1 MNRAAIRQG
10 TQATLIAALLVACG
24 VAPMEPDRSA
34 RAPRLD
40 GFGTATLTVASL
52 STPARA
58 WFAQGMEQAY
68 AFNEVEAVRSFKAAL
83 AQDPG
88 CAMCAWGVAW
98 QLGPNINASERG
110 DLSEARRYADY
121 AQAHG
126 QALPARERELI
137 EAMRLRYAT
146 GSAARDIAVK
156 QAPRCGTP
164 GSGKPADPL
173 DMAYAERLR
182 GLLDH
187 HPDDPDLLS
196 FYAEAELIAMTEDEW
211 WDAAPGKSTA
221 RIADLATRL
230 EAGLARHP
238 DHVGLNHYMIH
249 AADNVQVAAR
259 AEAAADRLG
268 ALAPKS
274 PHLLHMP
281 SHTYAQIG
289 RYADA
294 TRVNQAAIAADEAM
308 FAELKQQGFD
318 ISKDWRSHDGAFQWY
333 AALMEGRGDLSLQTA
348 REAARQAGYD
358 NEYGEYVRSRP
369 ILTLMRLERWDAV
382 LDEPMPTGKR
392 GVATVLGEMARG
404 TALARK
410 GQAAA
415 AAEALARLEPA
426 SAALLK
432 THAGKEPIDK
442 IARSIV
448 NGCTLRLRAELA
460 LAAGRFDEALSLQ
473 AEAATAIADADDKME
488 PPMLA
493 AGARV
498 ALGDM
503 QLRAKAYAAAEQ
515 SYRADLARHPNS
527 GWALQGLVK
536 ALQAQG
542 HDATAERAALQRAW
556 PVADGALLASR

>member
-1 MNRAAIRQG
+1 MNRAAIRQV
-10 TQATLIAALLVACG
+10 TQATLIATLLGACAM
-24 VAPMEPDRSA
+24 APLDPAPGA
-34 RAPRLD
+34 RAPTLD
-40 GFGTATLTVASL
+40 GFGTATLAVTSPSA
-52 STPARA
+52 PARA

-110 DLSEARRYADY
+110 DLMEARRYADY

-126 QALPARERELI
+126 QALPPRERELI
-137 EAMRLRYAT
+137 QAIRLRYAT
-146 GSAARDIAVK
+146 GSAARDIAVR

-173 DMAYAERLR
+173 DLAYAERLR
-182 GLLDH
+182 GLVDR

-196 FYAEAELIAMTEDEW
+196 FYAEAELIAMTEDEG
-211 WDAAPGKSTA
+211 WDGKSTQ
-221 RIADLATRL
+221 RIADLAARL
-230 EAGLARHP
+230 EAGLSRHP

-249 AADNVQVAAR
+249 AVDNVQVAGR

-268 ALAPKS
+268 MLAPKS

-294 TRVNQAAIAADEAM
+294 TRVNQAALAADEAM
-308 FAELKQQGFD
+308 FAQLKQQGFD
-318 ISKDWRSHDGAFQWY
+318 ISKDWRSHNTAFQWY
-333 AALMEGRGDLSLQTA
+333 ASLMEGRGELALQTA
-348 REAARQAGYD
+348 RDAARRAGYD
-358 NEYGEYVRSRP
+358 NEFGEYVRSRP
-369 ILTLMRLERWDAV
+369 VLTLMRLERWSA
-382 LDEPMPTGKR
+382 LLEEPMPTGKR

-404 TALARK
+404 TALARQ

-415 AAEALARLEPA
+415 AADALARLEPA

-432 THAGKEPIDK
+432 AHAGSEYMDK
-442 IARSIV
+442 IARSLAR
-448 NGCTLRLRAELA
+448 GSELRLRAELA
-460 LAAGRFDEALSLQ
+460 LATGRLDEAVTLQ
-473 AEAATAIADADDKME
+473 AEAAAALADADDKVE

-503 QLRAKAYAAAEQ
+503 QMRAKAYAAAEQ
-515 SYRADLARHPNS
+515 SYRADLARHPAS
-527 GWALQGLVK
+527 GWALQGLVR

-542 HDATAERAALQRAW
+542 RDAAAERAALQRAW
-556 PVADGALLASR
+556 PVADGALLATR

>member
-1 MNRAAIRQG
+1 MNRAAIRPG
-10 TQATLIAALLVACG
+10 IQATLIVALLCACA
-24 VAPMEPDRSA
+24 VAPLDPDRSA

-40 GFGTATLTVASL
+40 GFGTATLTIDSPSA
-52 STPARA
+52 PARA

-110 DLSEARRYADY
+110 DLAEARRYADY

-146 GSAARDIAVK
+146 GSAARDIAVR

-182 GLLDH
+182 GLVDR

-211 WDAAPGKSTA
+211 WDAGKSTQ
-221 RIADLATRL
+221 RIADLTARL
-230 EAGLARHP
+230 EAGLARHA

-249 AADNVQVAAR
+249 AVDNVQVAAR

-308 FAELKQQGFD
+308 FKELKQQGFD
-318 ISKDWRSHDGAFQWY
+318 ISKDWRGHDGAFQWY
-333 AALMEGRGDLSLQTA
+333 AALMEGRGELSLQTA
-348 REAARQAGYD
+348 REAAKHAGYD
-358 NEYGEYVRSRP
+358 NEFGEYVRSRP

-415 AAEALARLEPA
+415 ATEALARLEPA
-426 SAALLK
+426 STALLK
-432 THAGKEPIDK
+432 AHAGKEPMDK
-442 IARSIV
+442 IARSIAQ
-448 NGCTLRLRAELA
+448 GSALRLRAELA
-460 LAAGRFDEALSLQ
+460 LAAGRFDEAVSLQ

-527 GWALQGLVK
+527 GWALQGLAR

-542 HDATAERAALQRAW
+542 RDAAAERAALRRAW
-556 PVADGALLASR
+556 PLADGALLASR